1 MILAFA
7 VRAGLAD
14 SRVSPER
21 EIAGEEVDTL
31 PHSMARRKEV
41 PSPVGEKVRMRVL
54 QQSSDAR

>member
-41 PSPVGEKVRMRVL
+41 PSPVGRRL
-54 QQSSDAR
+54 G